1 MTISI
6 FEFQNTDP
14 YSGEP
19 LWPAFRRTAGHALSN
34 TYLRLCE
41 TGSIAAFI
49 ISNDDGTTG
58 ARVRVGTASSGEDAT
73 QADVYIGPNSTR
85 TFYVTRKD
93 RGLTTATA
101 NAIYINAVADS

>member
-6 FEFQNTDP
+6 FEFTDTDP

-19 LWPAFRRTAGHALSN
+19 LWPAFRRTAAHALSN
-34 TYLRLCE
+34 TYLRLGE

-58 ARVRVGTASSGEDAT
+58 ARVRVGNAGSGQDAT
-73 QADVYIGPNSTR
+73 QADIFIAANSTQ

-93 RGLTTATA
+93 RGLTTGAS